1 MISHLVHLDIEDFIV
16 IVIIKFDSTSRVESM
31 EYDEGQHGAHGE
43 DPEYGAIF
51 MSNSATKRECFSRR
65 LFGLP
70 SSQSRFVMQVKY
82 GMILFLFE
90 YEKRQLH
97 GVFRA
102 CSDGAM
108 YIEPDAFRKSGKQ
121 FPAQVKFTPIWSCIP
136 LKEDEFR
143 DIIKEN
149 YFSAHKFNFGLSE
162 EQVCR
167 LLYKFSLRKE
177 TDHQPRRQ
185 LLKFKVAR
193 GRSMD
198 KVSRADVGGIAMSD
212 KVKDENDWDDRYR
225 PAVLSEYPGESFGYS
240 GRESA
245 EGKFAKSL
253 EVENKHKV
261 CNELGPVIRYEYI
274 EDSTTR
280 VGRDE
285 SRFAACDRLRTDHN
299 SAIDHGPVMS
309 NAHSGYFLSEE
320 GHVSDHSRFAIAN
333 RLESECNLNNGTV
346 PPVSNECHSLFQPNL
361 RRSFGSN
368 KPIMETDSV
377 VQDQLWPHSTSCGSI
392 EPQISYPSYR
402 DGIVTRT
409 VPYDPDVP
417 SINFRRPSPSGID
430 HSTNPVQEYTS
441 PYRTCAGNLL
451 HSPKNQP
458 YFPSVEPKVITN
470 RCPDDSS
477 GFGNHIPF
485 PTPYHY
491 ERFCNRTSIS
501 SSGTAAYS
509 ENLATELSGNQDHV
523 GLSFS
528 QTPIAPVPL
537 SETGNNGMENQGLP
551 SFSSTSSI
559 HPSFAYNFGFPVES
573 QGKHEHE
580 VLQEENNEAFTA
592 RANVPLSNKGQV
604 QLHSY
609 SSGPNVLPSSIY
621 NFNFSV
627 ESQGKFE
634 QEVVQHEERNE
645 AFTRNDPLSNKR
657 QVQYDF
663 SGEPRRVHV
672 HEDNSPNHDF
682 KFDQDPK
689 SMYSDYDKNRKTSV
703 FSRLSLAPAVVYEEH
718 DGDSSVDE
726 VMAMLQQSHHQWGKT
741 KKSKTLMKRRDDAQ
755 NVRNKIQTTS
765 CPKPERDCFDMNIKK
780 MKMNSPS
787 VVGENVYQTA
797 ESSLFVDSEH
807 LSAEWSPFVDFKRRS
822 EVRKTDDDT
831 KNRGCYKIAGS
842 DRSLG
847 VQRKRRKLIRPDFSK
862 KESSNEQGTND
873 DVSRCIDVFSQE
885 SSVSKGEQSS
895 CEALV
900 GSQDNATKL
909 SQSVVICSS
918 SGECKNIIVER
929 GLDSEGEL
937 RTESCET
944 SFRVVCEDRNESS
957 LDNGVQNA
965 CEDKSHNAEDGLGV
979 KDPMEGQ
986 LSLVCDDT
994 SHSILPKSFV
1004 EIEEEN
1010 TYKGTAHGDIE
1021 HGSTLP
1027 QSVENVNELSHISG
1041 EIAMGN
1047 TVNNSGVDSVTLQ
1060 RIKEFIDSCVDEGK
1074 RNNQKQSITKRA
1086 SSENARCSN
1095 VEESSQ
1101 EICEGNVG
1109 SGEILAT
1116 PNGGKSCEMEFHQN
1130 MENKNEV
1137 IPRSCEISKW
1147 QLKTISSD
1155 QNSRLSQ
1162 EPADDEKKGQNRVIV
1177 EASDWKQLF

>member
-1 MISHLVHLDIEDFIV
+1 
-16 IVIIKFDSTSRVESM
+16 
-31 EYDEGQHGAHGE
+31 
-43 DPEYGAIF
+43 
-51 MSNSATKRECFSRR
+51 
-65 LFGLP
+65 
-70 SSQSRFVMQVKY
+70 
-82 GMILFLFE
+82 
-90 YEKRQLH
+90 
-97 GVFRA
+97 
-102 CSDGAM
+102 
-108 YIEPDAFRKSGKQ
+108 
-121 FPAQVKFTPIWSCIP
+121 
-136 LKEDEFR
+136 
-143 DIIKEN
+143 
-149 YFSAHKFNFGLSE
+149 
-162 EQVCR
+162 
-167 LLYKFSLRKE
+167 
-177 TDHQPRRQ
+177 
-185 LLKFKVAR
+185 
-193 GRSMD
+193 MD
-198 KVSRADVGGIAMSD
+198 KVSRADGGGIAMSD
-212 KVKDENDWDDRYR
+212 KVKDENGWDDRYR

-253 EVENKHKV
+253 ELENKHKV

-285 SRFAACDRLRTDHN
+285 SRFAACERLRTDHN

-320 GHVSDHSRFAIAN
+320 GHVSNHSRFAITN
-333 RLESECNLNNGTV
+333 RLESECNLDNGIV
-346 PPVSNECHSLFQPNL
+346 PPVSNECLSLFQPNL

-377 VQDQLWPHSTSCGSI
+377 VQDQLWPHSTSSGLK

-402 DGIVTRT
+402 DGIVTST

-417 SINFRRPSPSGID
+417 SINFRRSSSSGID
-430 HSTNPVQEYTS
+430 HSTDPVQEYTS

-458 YFPSVEPKVITN
+458 YFPSVEPKFITN
-470 RCPDDSS
+470 RCPDDSC
-477 GFGNHIPF
+477 GFGNQIPF

-528 QTPIAPVPL
+528 QVPIAPVPL

-551 SFSSTSSI
+551 SYSSTSSI

-580 VLQEENNEAFTA
+580 ALQEEKNEALTA
-592 RANVPLSNKGQV
+592 RANIPLSNKGQV

-609 SSGPNVLPSSIY
+609 SSGHNVLPSSIY
-621 NFNFSV
+621 NFNSSV
-627 ESQGKFE
+627 EPQGKFE
-634 QEVVQHEERNE
+634 NEVVQHEEKNE
-645 AFTRNDPLSNKR
+645 AFTCNDPLSNKR

-689 SMYSDYDKNRKTSV
+689 SMYSDYDKIRKTSV
-703 FSRLSLAPAVVYEEH
+703 FSRLSLAPDVVYEEH

-726 VMAMLQQSHHQWGKT
+726 VMAMLQQSHRQWGKI

-755 NVRNKIQTTS
+755 NIRNKIQTTS
-765 CPKPERDCFDMNIKK
+765 CPKLERDCFDMNIKK
-780 MKMNSPS
+780 MKMNSPLI
-787 VVGENVYQTA
+787 VGENFYQTA
-797 ESSLFVDSEH
+797 ETSLFVDSEH

-822 EVRKTDDDT
+822 EVRKTADDT

-842 DRSLG
+842 DGSLG

-862 KESSNEQGTND
+862 KESSNEQGIND

-885 SSVSKGEQSS
+885 SSASKGEQSS

-900 GSQDNATKL
+900 GSQDNETKL

-937 RTESCET
+937 RTESSET
-944 SFRVVCEDRNESS
+944 SFRVVCEDRKESS
-957 LDNGVQNA
+957 LVNGIQNA
-965 CEDKSHNAEDGLGV
+965 CEDKSYNSEDGLGV

-994 SHSILPKSFV
+994 SHSILQKSFV
-1004 EIEEEN
+1004 EIEEKN
-1010 TYKGTAHGDIE
+1010 AYKGTAHVDIE

-1027 QSVENVNELSHISG
+1027 QSVENVNGLSHVNG

-1047 TVNNSGVDSVTLQ
+1047 TVNSSGVDSATLQ

-1074 RNNQKQSITKRA
+1074 RNNWKQSITKRSDV
-1086 SSENARCSN
+1086 SSENARCFK

-1116 PNGGKSCEMEFHQN
+1116 PNGSKSCEMEFHQN
-1130 MENKNEV
+1130 MEKDKEV

-1162 EPADDEKKGQNRVIV
+1162 EPADDEKEGQNKVIV